1 MAVVLPR
8 LTNNNIHNKKGGC
21 NILQSSFGVVFFVGQ
36 NGLTVDK
43 RHLFLTE
50 NQSVC
55 QVVRNYTVGIVDAV
69 AVD

>member
-21 NILQSSFGVVFFVGQ
+21 NILQSSFGVFFVGQ

>member
-21 NILQSSFGVVFFVGQ
+21 NILQSSFGVFAGQ

-43 RHLFLTE
+43 RQLFLTE

>member
-8 LTNNNIHNKKGGC
+8 LTNNNIHNKKGDC
-21 NILQSSFGVVFFVGQ
+21 NILQSSFGVFVKK
-36 NGLTVDK
+36 NDLTVDK

>member
-21 NILQSSFGVVFFVGQ
+21 NILQSSFCVFVGQ